1 MHDTLDALGPQLNFG
16 LTAIP
21 LAIGW
26 FVKTALSKEGH
37 ELLTRTAAKGLSKQ
51 ELDALIRGVRAPDVN
66 GPITNHIKLKEQRRH
81 ALRQTLGSKTRKAL
95 GEAVGHLHKLHGN
108 ALAARARPKQL
119 EIVGEALHL
128 IQDSFSPAHVQR
140 KGRKIKKLRNYGPAN
155 WTRPWEDN
163 HGFPMDS
170 RDNPKDK
177 KGNLNGPARSAVAAS
192 SEYLVLVARHVK
204 TPPSVPQRKK
214 DLDAFTGKWLAM

>member
-1 MHDTLDALGPQLNFG
+1 MHDALDALGPQLNIG
-16 LTAIP
+16 LSAIP
-21 LAIGW
+21 LALGW

-37 ELLTRTAAKGLSKQ
+37 ELLTRTAAKGFAKR

-81 ALRQTLGSKTRKAL
+81 ALRQTLGQKTRTAL
-95 GEAVGHLHKLHGN
+95 RETVGHLHKLHGA
-108 ALAARARPKQL
+108 ALAARGRPKQL

-170 RDNPKDK
+170 RDGPKDK
-177 KGNLNGPARSAVAAS
+177 KGKLNAAARSAVTAS
-192 SEYLVLVARHVK
+192 TEYLVLIGRHIK
-204 TPPSVPQRKK
+204 TPPNAAQRKK